1 MDDQVIKAGGFLLE
15 GGTILYPTDTIWGL
29 GCDATNQLAVHK
41 LYQIKQRPDK
51 KSMLVL
57 MNGLTMLSEYL
68 DGVPKLALEIISS
81 AKKPTTIIYKG
92 TKKFAQNLLA
102 EDGSVGIR
110 IIKDPFCEKLI
121 AFTRKPIVSTSAN
134 ISGTDSPGSFREIES
149 SIRHQVDYVVKWRQD
164 ESASSTP
171 SAILKL
177 NALGEITVIR
187 S

>member
-1 MDDQVIKAGGFLLE
+1 MDEQIKKAGSFLLE

-57 MNGLTMLSEYL
+57 MNGLTMLSEYI
-68 DGVPKLALEIISS
+68 DAVPKLAQEIISS

-102 EDGSVGIR
+102 EDGTIGIR
-110 IIKDPFCEKLI
+110 ITNDPFCGKLI
-121 AFTRKPIVSTSAN
+121 AFTGKPIVSTSAN
-134 ISGTDSPGSFREIES
+134 ISGTNFPASFREIES
-149 SIRHQVDYVVKWRQD
+149 SIQHQVDYVVKWRQD

-171 SAILKL
+171 SAILKM
-177 NALGEITVIR
+177 NAQGEIIVIR
-187 S
+187 P